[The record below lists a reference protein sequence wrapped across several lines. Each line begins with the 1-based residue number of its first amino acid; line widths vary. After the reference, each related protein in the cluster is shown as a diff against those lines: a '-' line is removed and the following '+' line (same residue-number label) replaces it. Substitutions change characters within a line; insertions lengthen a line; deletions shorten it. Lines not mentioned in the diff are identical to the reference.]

1 MWIRYLAV
9 VFIILSLAFAVQA
22 ASQNIIALQGR
33 AVNSTT
39 GQLLSSG
46 SVTLRI
52 YSAPTGGTLA
62 YEENFTSAIFNG
74 TFNVVAGNSSSLSL
88 LYNTRYWLELR
99 IGSIEVIGS
108 STGAGRQPF
117 YPTSGPADA
126 TEINISSGGTIEA
139 RLNVLSSN
147 LTSVN
152 TSLAVLNTRQSA
164 DNATLSNRIDTV
176 STDSGVLSSNL
187 TAVNTS
193 LALVN
198 ARQSADNTTLTNL
211 IGTKLNLG
219 GGTMTGNL
227 NVSGYFGDF
236 LTLTVGSLLRAAN
249 VNSSGYGD
257 FDILN
262 VRTTSA
268 FGSTITSLGNIL
280 VGGGYGAGGIT
291 LKTDGD
297 ILINGS
303 LFMTGN
309 ITVQDITNI
318 NITGGLYP
326 SIDDN
331 FGIGLSRLRW
341 NALYVTGA
349 NITSGNYN
357 ASGYA
362 DVNNLN
368 VRGLTTTQGVNSSS
382 YGDFSVINARNL
394 ANIGGLNVSTV
405 NVTGGGGTPYIWMGK
420 GGYIYDNGNS
430 VIIGH
435 V

>member
-236 LTLTVGSLLRAAN
+236 LTLTVGRRHTYKRL
-249 VNSSGYGD
+249 
-257 FDILN
+257 
-262 VRTTSA
+262 A
-268 FGSTITSLGNIL
+268 FHDRKHN
-280 VGGGYGAGGIT
+280 GAGHHQHQHHRRALPEHRRQLRHRAQQAEMECAVRDRSEHHFRELQCVRVCGCQQPEREGADNDAGSQL
-291 LKTDGD
+291 LKLWRFLGD
-297 ILINGS
+297 
-303 LFMTGN
+303 
-309 ITVQDITNI
+309 
-318 NITGGLYP
+318 
-326 SIDDN
+326 
-331 FGIGLSRLRW
+331 
-341 NALYVTGA
+341 
-349 NITSGNYN
+349 
-357 ASGYA
+357 
-362 DVNNLN
+362 
-368 VRGLTTTQGVNSSS
+368 
-382 YGDFSVINARNL
+382 
-394 ANIGGLNVSTV
+394 
-405 NVTGGGGTPYIWMGK
+405 
-420 GGYIYDNGNS
+420 
-430 VIIGH
+430 
-435 V
+435 